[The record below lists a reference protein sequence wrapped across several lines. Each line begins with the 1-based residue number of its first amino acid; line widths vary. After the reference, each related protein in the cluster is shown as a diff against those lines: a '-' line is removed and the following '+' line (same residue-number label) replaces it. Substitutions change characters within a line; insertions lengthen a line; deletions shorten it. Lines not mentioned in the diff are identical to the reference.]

1 MCTHFQLLSI
11 KKNNKKNSFS
21 WKFQFPVTF
30 LVTCRTA
37 QTQLRVTLFGSWT
50 LMDVMCECERLD
62 SCSGFCLCAG
72 WYWGA
77 VTAAQAH
84 AALQEACEGAFLV
97 RDSSHPMYMLTLSVR
112 TARGPTSIRIQYS
125 GAQFLLDSSS
135 PARPSLSSF
144 PSVPSLV
151 QHYMGQEKKAEEG
164 KMEVEAPSKPSQQ
177 TIQETSV
184 VLKLKRAVYKPT
196 GLPSLQHLTRLVINT
211 HCDCADQLPLPRP
224 LLRFI
229 QDYPFKVWGVG
240 PDLQSRDLGAANSE
254 TNNGQSRWPEPDGWR
269 VTVGPRRKNWTQGQ
283 TFFTEVICTISGE
296 TDVSDVGLSL
306 WRTEGWSVPQRGG
319 RGGESQYCTLHSFCG
334 GCGNCLFVFYSPQF
348 KVNIL
353 FPGHRFLWTHR
364 FILSHI
370 FYILQMF
377 IFFY

>member
-1 MCTHFQLLSI
+1 M
-11 KKNNKKNSFS
+11 
-21 WKFQFPVTF
+21 
-30 LVTCRTA
+30 
-37 QTQLRVTLFGSWT
+37 
-50 LMDVMCECERLD
+50 CERLD

-319 RGGESQYCTLHSFCG
+319 GEGEKVSTVLYTHSVVDVEIVCLYFTLLSSRWTFYFLDTDSFERIV
-334 GCGNCLFVFYSPQF
+334 LFCHIFSTFYKCSFFSIKTSIFSLTFSTPPVSVSP
-348 KVNIL
+348 
-353 FPGHRFLWTHR
+353 HRK
-364 FILSHI
+364 ILSL
-370 FYILQMF
+370 F
-377 IFFY
+377 